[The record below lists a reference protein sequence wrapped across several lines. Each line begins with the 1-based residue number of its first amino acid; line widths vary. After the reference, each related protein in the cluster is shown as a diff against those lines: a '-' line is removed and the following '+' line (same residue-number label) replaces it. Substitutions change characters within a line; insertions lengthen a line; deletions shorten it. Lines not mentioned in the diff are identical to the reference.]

1 MAAMHFA
8 EAVRLLH
15 ASDATPAM
23 KEILELAFSIG
34 AAECHAVCEDW
45 WSLVRTIEVRA
56 IVGMPVTALIMAHKL
71 LATGL
76 MRLGLLTHSSCIN
89 TLDEAARLAVKHAP
103 SQPEIAALQAE
114 HAARTAAIADGGGL
128 AAEIGILAIAF
139 GLGASKELTMVTSEI
154 RSVAGRRKLCDTG
167 LLDEADVEAADAR
180 SARDAM
186 VGERTSLRA
195 QHRLLTYHVKKR
207 FEDARTTGVVA
218 REASED
224 GNGGISRSNG
234 LPSGLSGGVYH
245 CVAPCKL
252 LRPGV
257 QPHPPLL
264 TAAQL
269 ATLQAE
275 RFVVVD
281 GAVAL
286 NAIMAAASEV
296 RQLKQGGMLKT
307 DPNDVCNPQAA
318 AFDMP
323 LWRQKF
329 TETLEAECP
338 GLCGV
343 KNALYSLPPL
353 LEEELGLPLRVPQTM
368 MLSAYPAGAFYRR
381 HYDSYEGKDIPR
393 LVTILL
399 YLAYSPAR
407 AGHLRVEMPST
418 GGGTRD
424 IAPTPGRLVIFY
436 AQEVAH
442 EVLASEGERLA
453 VTLWL
458 WDMKKDQHGR

>member
-1 MAAMHFA
+1 
-8 EAVRLLH
+8 
-15 ASDATPAM
+15 M
-23 KEILELAFSIG
+23 KEILELALSIG
-34 AAECHAVCEDW
+34 EAECHAVCEDW

-76 MRLGLLTHSSCIN
+76 MRLGMLTHGSCTN
-89 TLDEAARLAVKHAP
+89 TLEEAARLAAKHAP

-114 HAARTAAIADGGGL
+114 RVARTAAIADGSGL
-128 AAEIGILAIAF
+128 VAEIEILSAAF
-139 GLGASKELTMVTSEI
+139 GLGASKELAMVTSEM

-167 LLDEADVEAADAR
+167 LLDDADVEAADVQEAQG
-180 SARDAM
+180 AVAT
-186 VGERTSLRA
+186 ERKILRA

-207 FEDARTTGVVA
+207 FEDARTASVVA
-218 REASED
+218 RETSEG
-224 GNGGISRSNG
+224 GNGDSDGAGGGSSKNG
-234 LPSGLSGGVYH
+234 LLSGLSGGVYR

-252 LRPGV
+252 LKHGV
-257 QPHPPLL
+257 HSHPPLL
-264 TAAQL
+264 TDAHL

-275 RFVVVD
+275 RVVVVD
-281 GAVAL
+281 DAVAM
-286 NAIMAAASEV
+286 NVIMAAASEV

-343 KNALYSLPPL
+343 KNALYSLPSL
-353 LEEELGLPLRVPQTM
+353 LEEKLGLPLRVPQTM

-381 HYDSYEGKDIPR
+381 HFDSYEGKDIPR

-407 AGHLRVEMPST
+407 AGNLRVYDPRP

-436 AQEVAH
+436 AQEVGH